1 MSKKSIEDNITLGV
15 EIEFSYGSAG
25 YAEQDR
31 TLLSLAKKHKLALH
45 NSNNDGGGYELAFYQ
60 MTVSEYK
67 DALSKKGRFTKFF
80 EDVNKTLGTKVRT
93 DTSKEAGMHVHLGWN
108 SFETAEHFLAYI
120 AVLSYIFGS
129 ESSLLLNEKFCK
141 RPAGHAYLQE
151 IFCSN
156 EDEDF
161 FPSKKDIVK
170 RIEQVREKSSDFL
183 EQKYFDIIN
192 SKSTKLRQFNEL
204 KNKKSV
210 DNSYLGS
217 SIKQS
222 GECLAIGRKG
232 YSTIEHRMF
241 NSTSDIETFAK
252 RLELIIAL
260 YKMTLPNLINV
271 KFRENKNGIFDY
283 IESGLDTYKP
293 TLIDIKDDLV
303 YCFKPILLR
312 KKIINYTDKLL
323 STVLLSKKL
332 TEQHIEK
339 SVEKLLERIEA

>member
-15 EIEFSYGSAG
+15 EIEFSYGSVG
-25 YAEQDR
+25 YAKQDKI
-31 TLLSLAKKHKLALH
+31 LISLAKKHKLALH

-60 MTVSEYK
+60 MTVSDYK
-67 DALSKKGRFTKFF
+67 DAVSKDGRFTKFF
-80 EDVNKTLGTKVRT
+80 EDVDKTLGTKICT

-108 SFETAEHFLAYI
+108 SFETVEHFLTYI
-120 AVLSYIFGS
+120 AVASYIFGS
-129 ESSLLLNEKFCK
+129 ESSILLNEKFCK
-141 RPAGHAYLQE
+141 RPAGHNYLQE
-151 IFCSN
+151 IFCCN
-156 EDEDF
+156 DEDYL
-161 FPSKKDIVK
+161 PSKKDIVERIK
-170 RIEQVREKSSDFL
+170 RVREKSSDFL

-192 SKSTKLRQFNEL
+192 NKSTTLKQFNEL
-204 KNKKSV
+204 KNKKSPN
-210 DNSYLGS
+210 NSHLGS
-217 SIKQS
+217 FIKES

-241 NSTSDIETFAK
+241 NSTSNIETFAK
-252 RLELIIAL
+252 RLELIVAL

-283 IESGLDTYKP
+283 IESGLGTYKP